1 MSLIRHNTWI
11 LQNSGI
17 ITLAIKYL
25 SKCHSGGA
33 RAGVDPVARI
43 QVNSLDA
50 GSVIKDLIRDLHD
63 ECFLF
68 HCTFNTSCP
77 LDVFVYFTQI
87 RGQIP

>member
-1 MSLIRHNTWI
+1 
-11 LQNSGI
+11 
-17 ITLAIKYL
+17 
-25 SKCHSGGA
+25 
-33 RAGVDPVARI
+33 
-43 QVNSLDA
+43 VNSLDA